1 VIGLGFIQDTLD
13 PLRRG
18 GFDLA
23 PALEAGGFGESDLD
37 LPGFRLSAEQYGR
50 LWLSIAQIMQC
61 EYFGFGARPM
71 APGSFAML
79 CHAVIS
85 SQTLEHAVRRSLRFL
100 NLVLAEPKGELVI
113 EETRASVILR
123 ETSAPRPAF
132 AYRTYFL
139 LLHGVVCWLVKRQ
152 LEIRELHYRGPL
164 PVGREEHRDFF
175 GTPVSF
181 ERPETMLVF
190 DRDMLALKVRQTE
203 KTLQGFITGA
213 PANIL
218 GRYRYDRGAAAATRR
233 LLRELPPAEWPS
245 FAQMAVKLNLS
256 EPTLRRHLASD
267 GESFSEIKEEI
278 RRKLALDW
286 LLRTA
291 KPVGHVAADLGYTEP
306 SAFHRA
312 FHKWAGM
319 SPGEFRRS
327 RRTR

>member
-1 VIGLGFIQDTLD
+1 MISLGFIQDTLE

-18 GFDLA
+18 GFNLE
-23 PALEAGGFGESDLD
+23 PALQAGGFSEADLA

-50 LWLSIAQIMQC
+50 LWLRIAEIMQC

-100 NLVLAEPKGELVI
+100 NLVLAEPKGELQI
-113 EETRASVILR
+113 EGSIARIVLR
-123 ETSAPRPAF
+123 ETSQPRPAF

-139 LLHGVVCWLVKRQ
+139 LLHGIVCWLVKRQ
-152 LEIRELHYRGPL
+152 LEIRELQFRGPL
-164 PVGREEHRDFF
+164 PPGREDHRDFF
-175 GTPVSF
+175 GTVVSF
-181 ERPETMLVF
+181 ERPETTLVF
-190 DRDMLALKVRQTE
+190 DAEFLALKVRQTE
-203 KTLQGFITGA
+203 RTLQTFITGA

-218 GRYRYDRGAAAATRR
+218 GRYRYDRGATLATRR
-233 LLRELPPAEWPS
+233 LLREHPAAAWPS
-245 FAQMAVKLNLS
+245 FAEVAVRLGMS
-256 EPTLRRHLASD
+256 EPTLRRHLAGD
-267 GESFSEIKEEI
+267 GQSFSEIKEEI

-286 LLRTA
+286 LSRSA
-291 KPVGHVAADLGYTEP
+291 KPVGEIATDLGYAEP

-319 SPGEFRRS
+319 SPGAFRR
-327 RRTR
+327 THGK

>member
-1 VIGLGFIQDTLD
+1 MIGIGFIQDTLD

-23 PALEAGGFGESDLD
+23 PALAAGGFSEADLD

-50 LWLSIAQIMQC
+50 LWLKIAEIMQC

-85 SQTLEHAVRRSLRFL
+85 SQTLEHAIRRSLRFL
-100 NLVLAEPKGELVI
+100 NLVLAEPRGELVI
-113 EETRASVILR
+113 EGMLARVVLR
-123 ETSAPRPAF
+123 EASPPRQPF

-152 LEIRELHYRGPL
+152 LEIRALHYRGSL
-164 PVGREEHRDFF
+164 PEGREDHRDFF
-175 GTPVSF
+175 GTVVSF
-181 ERPETMLVF
+181 DRPETMLVF
-190 DRDMLALKVRQTE
+190 DRDLLDLKVRQSE
-203 KTLQGFITGA
+203 KTLQAFITGA
-213 PANIL
+213 PANFL

-233 LLRELPPAEWPS
+233 LLRDRPPAQWPS
-245 FAQMAVKLNLS
+245 FADMAESLGLS
-256 EPTLRRHLASD
+256 EPTLRRHLAAD
-267 GESFSEIKEEI
+267 GQSFSQIKEEI
-278 RRKLALDW
+278 RRKLAFDW
-286 LLRTA
+286 LTRSA
-291 KPVGHVAADLGYTEP
+291 KPVGEIAADLGYTEP

-319 SPGEFRRS
+319 SPGAFRRD
-327 RRTR
+327 RGGG

>member
-1 VIGLGFIQDTLD
+1 MIGVGFIEDTLE

-23 PALEAGGFGESDLD
+23 TALEAGGFSESDLD

-50 LWLSIAQIMQC
+50 LWLSIAQIMSC

-100 NLVLAEPKGELVI
+100 NLVLGEPKGELVI
-113 EETRASVILR
+113 EDTSASVILR
-123 ETSAPRPAF
+123 ETAPPRPAF

-139 LLHGVVCWLVKRQ
+139 LLHGIVCWLVKRQ

-164 PVGREEHRDFF
+164 PSGREDHRDFF
-175 GTPVSF
+175 GTKVDF
-181 ERPETMLVF
+181 DRPQTMLTF
-190 DRDMLALKVRQTE
+190 DRALLSLKVRQTE

-218 GRYRYDRGAAAATRR
+218 GRYRYDRGAASATRR
-233 LLRELPPAEWPS
+233 LLRELPPTEWPS
-245 FAQMAVKLNLS
+245 FAEMAARLDLS
-256 EPTLRRHLASD
+256 EPTLRRHLAGD

-291 KPVGHVAADLGYTEP
+291 KPVGQVAADLGYTEP

-312 FHKWAGM
+312 FHKWAGC

-327 RRTR
+327 RGK